1 MTSDNTAKTIFVTG
15 SAQRLGA
22 AMIELFHNRGY
33 QVIIHCNNSLTEAQ
47 ALQRKLNEE
56 RPHSA
61 YICKGSLKDPEA
73 IADQVKA
80 ITTKLDVLV
89 NNASAF
95 YPTPLESITYD
106 DWDVLMESNAKAPL
120 FLTKAL
126 LPILQNGSIINMV
139 DIHAQKPLAE
149 HTIYCMAKAANQMLT
164 LSLAKELAPQV
175 RVNGIAPG
183 AILWPSENDKNIES
197 TAEVTEDYKD
207 AVLEKVPLNRLGTI
221 QDITET
227 VWFFAEGPGYITGQI
242 VSVDGGRTLN
252 Q

>member
-1 MTSDNTAKTIFVTG
+1 MTSDTTVKTIFVTG

-22 AMIELFHNRGY
+22 AVIELFHSRGY
-33 QVIIHCNNSLTEAQ
+33 QVIIHCNHSLTEAQ
-47 ALQRKLNEE
+47 ALQRKLNETK
-56 RPHSA
+56 PHSA
-61 YICKGSLKDPEA
+61 YICKGSLQDPEA
-73 IADQVKA
+73 IAAQVKA
-80 ITTKLDVLV
+80 ITPKLDVLI

-95 YPTPLESITYD
+95 YPTPIEHISYE

-126 LPILQNGSIINMV
+126 LPILQDGCIINMI

-149 HTIYCMAKAANQMLT
+149 HTVYCMAKAANQMLT
-164 LSLAKELAPQV
+164 LSLARELAPKI

-183 AILWPSENDKNIES
+183 AILWPSEQPANIETS
-197 TAEVTEDYKD
+197 AEVTEDYKD

-221 QDITET
+221 EDITET
-227 VWFFAEGPGYITGQI
+227 AWFFAEGPGYITGQI